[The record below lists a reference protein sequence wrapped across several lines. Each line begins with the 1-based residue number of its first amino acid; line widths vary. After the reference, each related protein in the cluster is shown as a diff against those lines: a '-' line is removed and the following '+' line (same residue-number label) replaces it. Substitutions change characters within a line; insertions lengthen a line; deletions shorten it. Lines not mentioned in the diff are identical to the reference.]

1 MGRTYILLIFKN
13 LTVISGWFGVLL
25 AREQF
30 LTLTLTKQRYVY
42 ILLIMSERIPSTE
55 YERIA
60 RLSSACICNN
70 LRRAARLVTN
80 YYDKLLEPA
89 GLRVSQATVL
99 VVLYL
104 GDVQTINEMAEKL
117 ELDRTTLTRN
127 LKPLAQQ
134 GLLTIVPGSDQRT
147 RVVSLTSEG
156 EAALLNVLPL
166 WEQTQSYMVEGI
178 GEANA
183 SLLLEQLSEAAAL
196 TYSD

>member
-1 MGRTYILLIFKN
+1 MRQQ
-13 LTVISGWFGVLL
+13 IS
-25 AREQF
+25 
-30 LTLTLTKQRYVY
+30 
-42 ILLIMSERIPSTE
+42 PTE

-60 RLSSACICNN
+60 QLGPVCICSN
-70 LRRAARLVTN
+70 LRRAARLVPN
-80 YYDKLLEPA
+80 YYDKLLEPV
-89 GLRVSQATVL
+89 GLRMSQATVL

-104 GDVQTINEMAEKL
+104 AGVQTINEMAEKL

-127 LKPLAQQ
+127 LKPLAHQ

-147 RVVSLTSEG
+147 RVVALTPEG
-156 EAALLNVLPL
+156 EAALLKVLPL

-183 SLLLEQLSEAAAL
+183 SLLLAQLSEAAAL

>member
-1 MGRTYILLIFKN
+1 MT
-13 LTVISGWFGVLL
+13 
-25 AREQF
+25 
-30 LTLTLTKQRYVY
+30 
-42 ILLIMSERIPSTE
+42 ERRSSTE

-60 RLSSACICNN
+60 QLGPVCICSN

-80 YYDKLLEPA
+80 YYDKLLEPV
-89 GLRVSQATVL
+89 GLRMSQATVL

-104 GDVQTINEMAEKL
+104 AGVQTINEMAEKL

-127 LKPLAQQ
+127 LKPLAHQ
-134 GLLTIVPGSDQRT
+134 GLLTIAPGSDQRT
-147 RVVSLTSEG
+147 RVVTLTPEG
-156 EAALLNVLPL
+156 EAALLKVLPL

-183 SLLLEQLSEAAAL
+183 SLLLAQLSEAAAL

>member
-1 MGRTYILLIFKN
+1 MT
-13 LTVISGWFGVLL
+13 
-25 AREQF
+25 EQ
-30 LTLTLTKQRYVY
+30 TST
-42 ILLIMSERIPSTE
+42 TE

-60 RLSSACICNN
+60 RLSSTCICNN

-104 GDVQTINEMAEKL
+104 AGEQTINQLAEQL

-134 GLLTIVPGSDQRT
+134 GLLTITPGSDQRT
-147 RVVSLTSEG
+147 RAVTLSPKG
-156 EAALLNVLPL
+156 EAALLKVLPL

-183 SLLLEQLSEAAAL
+183 SLLLKQLSQAADLA
-196 TYSD
+196 TSD

>member
-1 MGRTYILLIFKN
+1 
-13 LTVISGWFGVLL
+13 
-25 AREQF
+25 
-30 LTLTLTKQRYVY
+30 
-42 ILLIMSERIPSTE
+42 MSERISSTE
-55 YERIA
+55 YERVA
-60 RLSSACICNN
+60 RLSSTCICNN

-104 GDVQTINEMAEKL
+104 GGVQTINEMAEKL

-134 GLLTIVPGSDQRT
+134 GFLTIVPGNDQRT
-147 RVVSLTSEG
+147 RVVDLTPEG
-156 EAALLNVLPL
+156 EAALLKVLPL

-183 SLLLEQLSEAAAL
+183 SLLLGQLSEAAAL

>member
-1 MGRTYILLIFKN
+1 M
-13 LTVISGWFGVLL
+13 
-25 AREQF
+25 REQ
-30 LTLTLTKQRYVY
+30 
-42 ILLIMSERIPSTE
+42 ISSTE

-60 RLSSACICNN
+60 RLSSACMCNN

-104 GDVQTINEMAEKL
+104 AGVQTINEMAEQL

-127 LKPLAQQ
+127 LKPLARQ
-134 GLLTIVPGSDQRT
+134 GLLTIAPGSDQRT
-147 RVVSLTSEG
+147 RVVALTPEG
-156 EAALLNVLPL
+156 EAALLKVLPL
-166 WEQTQSYMVEGI
+166 WEQTQSYMIEGI
-178 GEANA
+178 GETNA
-183 SLLLEQLSEAAAL
+183 SLLLAQLSEAAAL

>member
-1 MGRTYILLIFKN
+1 M
-13 LTVISGWFGVLL
+13 
-25 AREQF
+25 REQ
-30 LTLTLTKQRYVY
+30 K
-42 ILLIMSERIPSTE
+42 SSTE

-60 RLSSACICNN
+60 RLGSACICSN

-80 YYDKLLEPA
+80 YYDKLLEPS
-89 GLRVSQATVL
+89 GIRVSQATVL

-104 GDVQTINEMAEKL
+104 NGTQTINEMSEKL

-127 LKPLAQQ
+127 LKPLAHQ
-134 GLLTIVPGSDQRT
+134 GLLTIAPGSDQRT
-147 RVVSLTSEG
+147 RVVALTPQG
-156 EAALLNVLPL
+156 EAALLKLLPL

-183 SLLLEQLSEAAAL
+183 ALLLAQLSEAAAL

>member
-1 MGRTYILLIFKN
+1 MKEQ
-13 LTVISGWFGVLL
+13 IS
-25 AREQF
+25 
-30 LTLTLTKQRYVY
+30 
-42 ILLIMSERIPSTE
+42 STE

-89 GLRVSQATVL
+89 GLRVSQATIL

-104 GDVQTINEMAEKL
+104 AGVQTINEMAEQL

-127 LKPLAQQ
+127 LKPLARQ
-134 GLLTIVPGSDQRT
+134 GLLTIAPGSDQRT
-147 RVVSLTSEG
+147 RVVALTPEG
-156 EAALLNVLPL
+156 EAALLKVLPL
-166 WEQTQSYMVEGI
+166 WEQTQSHMVEGI

-183 SLLLEQLSEAAAL
+183 SLLLTQLSEAAAL

>member
-1 MGRTYILLIFKN
+1 
-13 LTVISGWFGVLL
+13 
-25 AREQF
+25 
-30 LTLTLTKQRYVY
+30 
-42 ILLIMSERIPSTE
+42 MSERISSTE
-55 YERIA
+55 YERVA
-60 RLSSACICNN
+60 RLSSTCICNN

-104 GDVQTINEMAEKL
+104 GGVQTINEMAEKL

-134 GLLTIVPGSDQRT
+134 GFLTIVPGSDQRT
-147 RVVSLTSEG
+147 RVVDLTPEG
-156 EAALLNVLPL
+156 EAALLKVLPL

-183 SLLLEQLSEAAAL
+183 SLLLGQLSEAAAL

>member
-1 MGRTYILLIFKN
+1 MYILLI
-13 LTVISGWFGVLL
+13 VS
-25 AREQF
+25 EQ
-30 LTLTLTKQRYVY
+30 T
-42 ILLIMSERIPSTE
+42 PSSK

-60 RLSSACICNN
+60 QLGSACICNN

-104 GDVQTINEMAEKL
+104 GGEQTINEMAEKL

-134 GLLTIVPGSDQRT
+134 GLLTIAPGSSDQRT
-147 RVVSLTSEG
+147 RVVELTPDG
-156 EAALLNVLPL
+156 EAALLKVLPL

-178 GEANA
+178 GKANA
-183 SLLLEQLSEAAAL
+183 SLLLQQLSETAAL
-196 TYSD
+196 TYSE

>member
-1 MGRTYILLIFKN
+1 M
-13 LTVISGWFGVLL
+13 
-25 AREQF
+25 
-30 LTLTLTKQRYVY
+30 TKET
-42 ILLIMSERIPSTE
+42 SNTE
-55 YERIA
+55 YERID
-60 RLSSACICNN
+60 RLSSTCICNN

-104 GDVQTINEMAEKL
+104 SGVLTINEMAEQL

-134 GLLTIVPGSDQRT
+134 GFLTIAPGSDQRT
-147 RVVSLTSEG
+147 RVVALTPKG
-156 EAALLNVLPL
+156 EAALLKVLPL

-178 GEANA
+178 GEATA
-183 SLLLEQLSEAAAL
+183 SLLLKQLSEAAAL
-196 TYSD
+196 TYSA

>member
-1 MGRTYILLIFKN
+1 MN
-13 LTVISGWFGVLL
+13 
-25 AREQF
+25 EQA
-30 LTLTLTKQRYVY
+30 
-42 ILLIMSERIPSTE
+42 SSTE

-60 RLSSACICNN
+60 RLGSACIYNN

-104 GDVQTINEMAEKL
+104 DDGQTINEMAETL

-134 GLLTIVPGSDQRT
+134 GLLTIAPGSDQRT
-147 RVVSLTSEG
+147 RVVTLTPEG
-156 EAALLNVLPL
+156 KSALLNVLPL

-178 GEANA
+178 GESNA
-183 SLLLEQLSEAAAL
+183 SLLLKQLSETAAL
-196 TYSD
+196 TNSD

>member
-1 MGRTYILLIFKN
+1 MN
-13 LTVISGWFGVLL
+13 
-25 AREQF
+25 EQ
-30 LTLTLTKQRYVY
+30 T
-42 ILLIMSERIPSTE
+42 SSSE

-60 RLSSACICNN
+60 RLGSVCICNN

-80 YYDKLLEPA
+80 YYDKLLEPT

-104 GDVQTINEMAEKL
+104 AGDQTISEMAEKL

-134 GLLTIVPGSDQRT
+134 GLLTIASGSDQRT
-147 RVVSLTSEG
+147 RVVTLTPEG
-156 EAALLNVLPL
+156 EAALLKVLPL

-178 GEANA
+178 GEVNA
-183 SLLLEQLSEAAAL
+183 SLLLTQLSKAAAL